1 MKKIA
6 IALALVMIFALASVA
21 LAFEASD
28 YTLGANSTTPARA
41 LKNISRGFSAWYASG
56 TFGGNSSKRL
66 TVRPYKAGSTTAIAS
81 HAYTFTISQVSGGH
95 DYTTLYSIAISH
107 TIQSRRIALCQINP
121 ISIDCP

>member
-1 MKKIA
+1 MKKIIA
-6 IALALVMIFALASVA
+6 IALALVMVFAMANVA

-28 YTLGANSTTPARA
+28 YT
-41 LKNISRGFSAWYASG
+41 RGFSAWYASG

-95 DYTTLYSIAISH
+95 DYTTLYSSLDVYANTNGGGASL
-107 TIQSRRIALCQINP
+107 TGYWSF
-121 ISIDCP
+121 

>member
-1 MKKIA
+1 
-6 IALALVMIFALASVA
+6 MIFALASVA

-41 LKNISRGFSAWYASG
+41 LKNISREFSAWYASG

-95 DYTTLYSIAISH
+95 DYTTLYSMAISH

>member
-1 MKKIA
+1 MKKIIA
-6 IALALVMIFALASVA
+6 IALALVMVFAMANVA

-41 LKNISRGFSAWYASG
+41 L
-56 TFGGNSSKRL
+56 SKRL

-95 DYTTLYSIAISH
+95 DYTTLYSSLDVYANTNGGGASL
-107 TIQSRRIALCQINP
+107 TGYWSF
-121 ISIDCP
+121 

>member
-1 MKKIA
+1 MKKIIA
-6 IALALVMIFALASVA
+6 IALALVMVFAMANVA

-95 DYTTLYSIAISH
+95 DYTTLYSSLDVYANTNGGGASL
-107 TIQSRRIALCQINP
+107 TGYWS
-121 ISIDCP
+121 SS

>member
-41 LKNISRGFSAWYASG
+41 LKNISREFSAWYASG

>member
-6 IALALVMIFALASVA
+6 IALALVMIFALANVA

-41 LKNISRGFSAWYASG
+41 LKNISREFSAWYASG

-95 DYTTLYSIAISH
+95 DYTTLYSSLDVYANTNGGGASL
-107 TIQSRRIALCQINP
+107 TGYWSF
-121 ISIDCP
+121 

>member
-41 LKNISRGFSAWYASG
+41 LKNISREFSAWYASG

-121 ISIDCP
+121 ISIDCQ

>member
-41 LKNISRGFSAWYASG
+41 LKNISREFSAWYASG
-56 TFGGNSSKRL
+56 TFGGSSSKRL